1 MKRKRILQKL
11 ANCISYDIKEG
22 IVRFIPLYALTG
34 VFVLAFGWD
43 ARMHLAENVP
53 APPVLDLA
61 VYMFQGMDEYVYV
74 KGGPPFDIPISFLT
88 LSFCF
93 ALFACYYAHREWKL
107 RGTVYIPR
115 YESKMYFWISKCIW
129 CILQMI
135 LLYLMIFVILW
146 GIAAAGGNIS
156 VLLSRETLACLKG
169 LPLSENSMD
178 YIKYIFGLGLFTAIV
193 LNQIQLTA
201 QMIFSPVIGYILVIA
216 IITSSAYFYRFYM
229 PGNYYMLLRTA
240 LFRED
245 GITLQQA
252 SLVLG
257 ILWIVLVL
265 IGAVIVRKKDVL

>member
-43 ARMHLAENVP
+43 ARMHLAEGVP
-53 APPVLDLA
+53 APSVLDLA

-201 QMIFSPVIGYILVIA
+201 QMLFSPVIGYILVIA
-216 IITSSAYFYRFYM
+216 VITSSAYFYRFYM

>member
-43 ARMHLAENVP
+43 ARMHLAEGVS
-53 APPVLDLA
+53 APSVLDLA

-216 IITSSAYFYRFYM
+216 VITSSAYFYRFYM

>member
-53 APPVLDLA
+53 APSVLDLA

-156 VLLSRETLACLKG
+156 VLLIRETLACLKG

-201 QMIFSPVIGYILVIA
+201 QMIFSPVIGYILIIA

>member
-34 VFVLAFGWD
+34 VFVLTFGWD

-53 APPVLDLA
+53 APSVLDLA

-216 IITSSAYFYRFYM
+216 VITSSAYFYRFYM

>member
-53 APPVLDLA
+53 APSVLDLA

-156 VLLSRETLACLKG
+156 VLLSRENLACLKG

-216 IITSSAYFYRFYM
+216 VITSSAYFYRFYM

>member
-53 APPVLDLA
+53 APSVLDLA

-216 IITSSAYFYRFYM
+216 VITSSAYFYRFYM

-265 IGAVIVRKKDVL
+265 IGAVSVRKRDVL

>member
-53 APPVLDLA
+53 APSVLDLA

-129 CILQMI
+129 CIVQMI
-135 LLYLMIFVILW
+135 LLYLMIFVILC

-216 IITSSAYFYRFYM
+216 VITSSAYFYRFYM

>member
-53 APPVLDLA
+53 APSVLDLA

-156 VLLSRETLACLKG
+156 VLLIRETLACLKG

>member
-53 APPVLDLA
+53 APSVLDLA

-115 YESKMYFWISKCIW
+115 YESKMYFLDFQMYLVYSPDDPVISYDICNSMGNCRRRRKHIRPVKQGNPCLPERTSSVRKQYGLYKIHFW
-129 CILQMI
+129 TRIVYSDCLKPDPAYRPDDLQSGNRIYSGYCRYHLIRIFLPILYARK
-135 LLYLMIFVILW
+135 LLY
-146 GIAAAGGNIS
+146 
-156 VLLSRETLACLKG
+156 
-169 LPLSENSMD
+169 
-178 YIKYIFGLGLFTAIV
+178 
-193 LNQIQLTA
+193 
-201 QMIFSPVIGYILVIA
+201 
-216 IITSSAYFYRFYM
+216 
-229 PGNYYMLLRTA
+229 
-240 LFRED
+240 
-245 GITLQQA
+245 A
-252 SLVLG
+252 S
-257 ILWIVLVL
+257 
-265 IGAVIVRKKDVL
+265 

>member
-1 MKRKRILQKL
+1 
-11 ANCISYDIKEG
+11 
-22 IVRFIPLYALTG
+22 
-34 VFVLAFGWD
+34 
-43 ARMHLAENVP
+43 MHLAENVP
-53 APPVLDLA
+53 APSVLDLA

-216 IITSSAYFYRFYM
+216 VITSSAYFYRFYM

>member
-53 APPVLDLA
+53 APSVLDLA

-216 IITSSAYFYRFYM
+216 VITSSAYFYRFYM
-229 PGNYYMLLRTA
+229 PGNYYMLLRAA

>member
-43 ARMHLAENVP
+43 ARMHLAEGVS
-53 APPVLDLA
+53 APSVLDLA

-216 IITSSAYFYRFYM
+216 VITSSAYFYRFYM

-240 LFRED
+240 LFREG

>member
-53 APPVLDLA
+53 APSVLDLA

-216 IITSSAYFYRFYM
+216 IITSSAYFSRFDM
-229 PGNYYMLLRTA
+229 TGNYCMLLRVA

>member
-43 ARMHLAENVP
+43 ARMHLAEGVP
-53 APPVLDLA
+53 APSVLDLA

-216 IITSSAYFYRFYM
+216 VITSSAYFYRFYM

>member
-43 ARMHLAENVP
+43 ARMHLAEGVS
-53 APPVLDLA
+53 APSVLDLA

-193 LNQIQLTA
+193 LNQLQLTA

-216 IITSSAYFYRFYM
+216 VITSSAYFYRFYM

>member
-53 APPVLDLA
+53 APSVLDLA

-74 KGGPPFDIPISFLT
+74 KGGPSFDIPISFLT

-193 LNQIQLTA
+193 LNQLQLTA

-216 IITSSAYFYRFYM
+216 VITSSAYFYRFYM

>member
-1 MKRKRILQKL
+1 MGCQ
-11 ANCISYDIKEG
+11 
-22 IVRFIPLYALTG
+22 T
-34 VFVLAFGWD
+34 
-43 ARMHLAENVP
+43 
-53 APPVLDLA
+53 APSVLDLA

-178 YIKYIFGLGLFTAIV
+178 YIKYIFGLGLLTAIV

-216 IITSSAYFYRFYM
+216 VITSSAYFYRFYM

-240 LFRED
+240 LFRDD
-245 GITLQQA
+245 GITLLQA
-252 SLVLG
+252 SAVLS
-257 ILWIVLVL
+257 ILWILLVL
-265 IGAVIVRKKDVL
+265 AGGIIVRRKDVL

>member
-53 APPVLDLA
+53 APSVLDLA

-201 QMIFSPVIGYILVIA
+201 QKIFSPVIGYILVIA
-216 IITSSAYFYRFYM
+216 VITSSAYFYRFYM

>member
-53 APPVLDLA
+53 APSVLDLA

-115 YESKMYFWISKCIW
+115 YESKMYFWISRCIW

>member
-53 APPVLDLA
+53 APSVLDLA

-216 IITSSAYFYRFYM
+216 VITSSAYFYRFYM
-229 PGNYYMLLRTA
+229 SGNYYMLLRTA

>member
-43 ARMHLAENVP
+43 ARMHLAEGVP
-53 APPVLDLA
+53 APSVLDLA

>member
-53 APPVLDLA
+53 APSVLDLA

-265 IGAVIVRKKDVL
+265 IGAVIVRKRDVL

>member
-53 APPVLDLA
+53 APSVLDLA

-201 QMIFSPVIGYILVIA
+201 QMIFSPVIGYILVIV

>member
-43 ARMHLAENVP
+43 ARMHLAEGVP
-53 APPVLDLA
+53 APSVLDLA

-216 IITSSAYFYRFYM
+216 VITSSAYFTGSICPEIIICFS
-229 PGNYYMLLRTA
+229 GLLCFARM
-240 LFRED
+240 E
-245 GITLQQA
+245 
-252 SLVLG
+252 
-257 ILWIVLVL
+257 
-265 IGAVIVRKKDVL
+265 

>member
-34 VFVLAFGWD
+34 VFVLAFRWD
-43 ARMHLAENVP
+43 ARMHLAEGVS
-53 APPVLDLA
+53 APSVLDLA

-193 LNQIQLTA
+193 LNQLQLTV
-201 QMIFSPVIGYILVIA
+201 QMAFNPVIGYIMVIA

>member
-1 MKRKRILQKL
+1 MKRKRILQKP

-53 APPVLDLA
+53 APSVLDLA

-216 IITSSAYFYRFYM
+216 VITSSAYFYRFYM

>member
-43 ARMHLAENVP
+43 ARMHLAEGVP
-53 APPVLDLA
+53 APSVLDLA

-193 LNQIQLTA
+193 LNQIRLTA

-216 IITSSAYFYRFYM
+216 VITSSAYFYRFYM

-240 LFRED
+240 LFREG

-265 IGAVIVRKKDVL
+265 LGAVIVRKKDVL

>member
-11 ANCISYDIKEG
+11 ANCISYDTKEG

-53 APPVLDLA
+53 APSVLDLA

-216 IITSSAYFYRFYM
+216 VITSSAYFYRFYM

>member
-11 ANCISYDIKEG
+11 GNCISYDIKEG

-43 ARMHLAENVP
+43 ARMHLAEGVS
-53 APPVLDLA
+53 APSVLDLA

>member
-53 APPVLDLA
+53 APSVLDLA

-216 IITSSAYFYRFYM
+216 VITSSAYFYRFYM

>member
-53 APPVLDLA
+53 APSVLDLA
-61 VYMFQGMDEYVYV
+61 LYMFQGMDEYVYV

-216 IITSSAYFYRFYM
+216 VITSSAYFYRFYM

>member
-53 APPVLDLA
+53 APSVLDLA

-129 CILQMI
+129 CILQML

-216 IITSSAYFYRFYM
+216 VITSSAYFYRFYM

>member
-43 ARMHLAENVP
+43 ARIHLAENVP
-53 APPVLDLA
+53 APSVLDLA

-216 IITSSAYFYRFYM
+216 VITSSAYFYRFYM